1 MTAEYSNFATNY
13 ANFRIFSET
22 LHADILDAEFSE
34 GMMNFRESHRGTMTG
49 MTRFRSVIDDMPILG
64 YGWSALSHDR
74 IESFHRILAGHS
86 ANYLSRGA
94 FWGTEQ
100 RLQLGVQNFRSRNG
114 GSGGEYGSL
123 CMVSSI
129 PVSMWVRWM
138 LIQEDFD
145 DDTVFVARAAPTS
158 WFQGTQAFSITDA
171 PTRFGVVSFT
181 IEPSMSNIAGSIA
194 LTAHPNGVLKD
205 ATYKVRIPA
214 GQGRTLNMISA
225 KGADFV
231 SFDKTKE
238 LATFKPSESEFSFTA
253 TFKDIDGEVVF
264 A

>member
-1 MTAEYSNFATNY
+1 MTAEYSNYATNY

-64 YGWSALSHDR
+64 YGWSAVSHDR
-74 IESFHRILAGHS
+74 VESFHRILAGHS

-123 CMVSSI
+123 CMVSAI

-145 DDTVFVARAAPTS
+145 EDTVFVARAAPTS
-158 WFQGTQAFSITDA
+158 WFQGNQSFSLTGA
-171 PTRFGVVSFT
+171 PTRFGIVSFT
-181 IEPSMSNIAGSIA
+181 IEPSMSSIGGSIS
-194 LTAHPNGVLKD
+194 LKAHPNGVLKD
-205 ATYKVRIPA
+205 ATYNVRIPA
-214 GQGRTLNMISA
+214 GQGRMLDKISA

-231 SFDKTKE
+231 SFDTAKE
-238 LATFKPSESEFSFTA
+238 MATFKPSESEFSFTA
-253 TFKDIDGEVVF
+253 TFKGTDGDVVF